1 MTAHRA
7 SIKIN
12 ATVEKVFEALTQ
24 PMLVKQWQFG
34 RRMTT
39 TWEPG
44 STIRFATHSG
54 GKSTEQWGT
63 VLEFRENEL
72 ISYNLFT
79 PLPGVEDEP
88 QNYCTTSYIISE
100 EDAGVKVEL
109 VHQDNRDGFAP
120 ASLLAIL
127 LSLSEVAEKM

>member
-12 ATVEKVFEALTQ
+12 ATIEKVFAALTQ

-34 RRMTT
+34 RTLTT
-39 TWEPG
+39 SWEPG
-44 STIRFATHSG
+44 STIGFAIHSD
-54 GKSTEQWGT
+54 GKSAEQWGT
-63 VLEFRENEL
+63 VLEFSENEL

-88 QNYCTTSYIISE
+88 ENYCTTSYILSE
-100 EDAGVKVEL
+100 EDGLVKVEL
-109 VHQDNRDGFAP
+109 VHQDNRNGFAA
-120 ASLLAIL
+120 ASLLPIL
-127 LSLSEVAEKM
+127 ASLREVAEKV